1 MKKNPESS
9 SEATRT
15 ALLTTKLPDIKM
27 LKQGKVR
34 DIYDLGET
42 LLIVATD
49 RISAFDVI
57 LPDGIPGKG
66 KVLTGLSVFW
76 FELTAEIISNHLI
89 TAETA
94 LFPQELQEHS
104 STLNG
109 RAMLVQ
115 KAEVIPIECVVR
127 GYLTG
132 SGWKEY
138 QEKGSV
144 CGVKLPPGLQKG
156 ASIPEPIFTPA
167 TKATSGHDINI
178 SEEEAGKLVGDELIK
193 ELKAKSLKI
202 YSMAS
207 RYARRRGIIIA
218 DTKLE
223 FGIIDNKTILIDE
236 LLTPDSSRFWPCE
249 DISLPDE
256 SLSQAMKDQK
266 SFDKQFVRDYLEIV
280 NWDKASPPPRLP
292 PEIIAKTSE
301 KYNEAYQRLT
311 GKEVQGSR
319 LKG

>member
-9 SEATRT
+9 SETIHT
-15 ALLTTKLPDIKM
+15 VLLTTKLPDIKI

-57 LPDGIPGKG
+57 LPNGIPGKG
-66 KVLTGLSVFW
+66 EVLTKLSVFW
-76 FELTAEIISNHLI
+76 FGLTAEIINNHLI

-94 LFPQELQEHS
+94 LFPQELQEYS
-104 STLNG
+104 SILNG

-115 KAEVIPIECVVR
+115 KADMIPIECVVR
-127 GYLTG
+127 GYLAG

-138 QEKGSV
+138 RKNGSV
-144 CGVKLPPGLQKG
+144 CGVKLPLGLQKG
-156 ASIPEPIFTPA
+156 APIPEPIFTPA

-178 SEEEAGKLVGDELIK
+178 SEKEAGKLVGNELIQ

-207 RYARRRGIIIA
+207 RYAKRRGIIIA

-223 FGIIDNKTILIDE
+223 FGIIDNKIILIDE

-249 DISLPDE
+249 DISSRLPEE
-256 SLSQAMKDQK
+256 SLSQTAKDQK
-266 SFDKQFVRDYLEIV
+266 SFDKQFVRDYLETV
-280 NWDKASPPPRLP
+280 NWDKASPPPQLP

-301 KYNEAYQRLT
+301 KYNEAYRRLT
-311 GKEVQGSR
+311 GK
-319 LKG
+319 